1 MDKLDKMNK
10 TDKMENPL
18 LKYLAFVKTV
28 ERGSFTK
35 AAEDLNYAQSSVSK
49 MIGDLEKE
57 WGMTLLERSKKGVC
71 LTSAGEQLLPT
82 LQKVLNEH
90 RELEEQI
97 YQLKG
102 LETGLVRI
110 GTFSSVA
117 IHWLPEILSKLQEDY
132 PGIEY
137 EMLLGDYEEVEHWID
152 VGRVD
157 CGFLRLPTAMKFDTI
172 HLKNDEYK
180 VILPSEHAFAL
191 QDTIAITD
199 LEQQPFL
206 LLEHGGKTEVSELLE
221 KYNVSPDIRFT
232 TWEDFAIMA
241 MVEKGMG
248 ISILPELILKRIP
261 YQLEIRSLQEPYYRA
276 VGLAMKNRN
285 HLTPAVQ
292 KFIEHLM
299 LFRENETFDYDILK
313 QVN

>member
-82 LQKVLNEH
+82 LQKMLNEH

-157 CGFLRLPTAMKFDTI
+157 CGFLHLPTAMKFDTI

-180 VILPSEHAFAL
+180 VILPSEHALAL
-191 QDTIAITD
+191 QDTVAITD

-248 ISILPELILKRIP
+248 ISILPELILKKIP

-299 LFRENETFDYDILK
+299 LFRENETFNYGILK
-313 QVN
+313 